1 MVKIN
6 CSIITSGEEFVSG
19 ELLPDNKAKWTK
31 WNEDFC
37 YSITSIS
44 FPFNTNAVVD
54 VIESSTHVWILK
66 IQTNNTTIIKPII
79 QRLMQDFSEH
89 KFKFS
94 I

>member
-6 CSIITSGEEFVSG
+6 CSIITTLEEFVNG
-19 ELLPDNKAKWTK
+19 ELFPGNKLKSNR

-37 YSITSIS
+37 YSISSIS
-44 FPFNTNAVVD
+44 FPFNTNAFVE
-54 VIESSTHVWILK
+54 ITESSTHVWIVN
-66 IQTNNTTIIKPII
+66 IRTNNTMIIKPIV